1 MFVDFASQPPALP
14 GPCSSGAACGRCALA
29 SRDLAPGDV
38 AFKAPPLAAMLQ
50 EQCVGRHCD
59 FCFVAGLSRSR
70 CSRCKASFYCG
81 RACQEAD
88 WKDHHKLEC
97 GARAVLEEALAAAG
111 LPGPDALQDALLAGR
126 CVRAAAATTARSGS
140 LADLES
146 REGRL
151 TEEERSQLWCLAKT
165 LAAAA
170 PQLLAV
176 QKGCDAE
183 PEKAALAFGA
193 LCCFRNNNFA
203 VTDDLFIAVA
213 AGCFPRGAALNH
225 SCKPN
230 CLLAYELEPGQ
241 PPQQVLRV
249 LQPVAAGHELTHSY
263 VDLALPSWQRREQ
276 LREVY
281 GFDCSCAGCADLGSH
296 LAVDT
301 MLCSDIQ
308 GTGAAAVDAGCPIPP
323 SPPCPERDSA
333 LAAADALLHRAA
345 AEEDA
350 IAELAMLE
358 QVQGLLFSCVGQFET
373 SPFSSVSVVICAVYN
388 RKIVHPE
395 VCKHREKWL
404 HPRHMEVASA
414 HASAHTAAMAALNWE
429 ASERHCEKLV
439 EQYLAV
445 YPAWHPI
452 SGLSPGKACCC
463 CCCCCCCSCFCFSS
477 VFCSSCSCC
486 CCCCCCRCSCSCCC
500 CCCCRCCCCCCCCC
514 GCCYCC
520 CCFVVVVVKHA
531 KY

>member
-1 MFVDFASQPPALP
+1 
-14 GPCSSGAACGRCALA
+14 
-29 SRDLAPGDV
+29 
-38 AFKAPPLAAMLQ
+38 MLQ

-358 QVQGLLFSCVGQFET
+358 QV
-373 SPFSSVSVVICAVYN
+373 
-388 RKIVHPE
+388 
-395 VCKHREKWL
+395 CKHREKWL